1 MKRLFIVLFIT
12 ITVFAL
18 QSCNEKNET
27 DPEPQ
32 NTIVEYFPLK
42 VGNYWVYE
50 RSSCDSSWSD
60 CNSISIDTNWITKD
74 TLIKNMIYYKVEG
87 KNVVGINSPYFLRD
101 SSDYIISPSGNIFLS
116 NKDFDKKLYERYEIN
131 PSSNDT
137 IFYMYYQFKNKP
149 NIIEVPAGIYDC
161 IDFQGSL
168 FRQQDNYELEFNYHH
183 YFAKDVGPVYQNV
196 LYANSL
202 GGIKRELVSYN
213 IDTE

>member
-12 ITVFAL
+12 IIIFTL
-18 QSCNEKNET
+18 PSCNEKNET

-32 NTIVEYFPLK
+32 NSIVKYFPLK

-74 TLIKNMIYYKVEG
+74 TLINNMMYYKIEG
-87 KNVVGINSPYFLRD
+87 KNVVGHNNPYFLRD
-101 SSDYIISPSGNIFLS
+101 SSDYIISPSGHIFLS
-116 NKDFDKKLYERYEIN
+116 NKDFENKIHERYEIQPTN
-131 PSSNDT
+131 NDT
-137 IFYMYYQFKNKP
+137 LFYIYYQFIDKP
-149 NIIEVPAGIYDC
+149 NIANVPAGTFDC
-161 IDFQGSL
+161 IDFRGSL
-168 FRQQDNYELEFNYHH
+168 FRKQDNFELEFNNHH

-202 GGIKRELVSYN
+202 GGLKRELISYH
-213 IDTE
+213 IDKE